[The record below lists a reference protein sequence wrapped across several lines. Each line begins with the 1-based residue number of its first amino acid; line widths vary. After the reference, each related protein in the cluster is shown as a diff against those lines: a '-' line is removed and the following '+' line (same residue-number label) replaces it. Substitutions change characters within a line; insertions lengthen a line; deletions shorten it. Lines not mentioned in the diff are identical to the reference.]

1 VFEVAVGEDDAARLA
16 QISGRIECLQEAI
29 LSLLR
34 MLFSKNDGRA
44 RGPAIFLDRDGVIN
58 CRRPDDYVLD
68 WSQFVFLPGI
78 REALKQLSRLKL
90 PMIVISNQSG
100 VGKGVIK
107 PQILESITKEMHR
120 GLCADGTHLA
130 AVYYCPHR
138 ADENCGCRKPK
149 PGLLLEAAADFNIDL
164 ARSVFVGDSETDV
177 QAARAAGCNPVFFD
191 SNRNS
196 QRIDAAVAQTPDEL
210 IRVVEKVLQT
220 GANPKPLT

>member
-1 VFEVAVGEDDAARLA
+1 
-16 QISGRIECLQEAI
+16 
-29 LSLLR
+29 

-58 CRRPDDYVLD
+58 CRPPDDYVLD

-78 REALKQLSRLKL
+78 REALKELSRLHL

-100 VGKGVIK
+100 VSKGLIK
-107 PQILESITKEMHR
+107 PRILESITKEMYR

-138 ADENCGCRKPK
+138 ADENCACRKPK

-164 ARSVFVGDSETDV
+164 VRSVFVGDSETDV

-196 QRIDAAVAQTPDEL
+196 QRIDAPVAQTADEL
-210 IRVVEKVLQT
+210 VRVVERILQT
-220 GANPKPLT
+220 KAEPNR